1 MNSSRKSF
9 TSTEAQAMN
18 YHFDFSFLTGSF
30 RPLLSGLRVTL
41 ELAIAA
47 NIIGV
52 VCGFLLCLL
61 AMSRL
66 AVVRLPAQLFIE
78 FFRCTPALLQIVWF
92 FYCIPML
99 LDVFV
104 DPITMG
110 VLALGLNL
118 TAFNAEAY
126 RAGVQAVPKE
136 HLDACVALG
145 LRPWQRTVYVVLP
158 QALRNAMPVLM
169 TNGIG
174 TLQQSA
180 LVAIVAVADL
190 MYVGKSLATEA
201 YRPLETYSIVALIYF
216 ALSLPIA
223 KLVHIVER
231 RQDAAVSR

>member
-1 MNSSRKSF
+1 
-9 TSTEAQAMN
+9 MN
-18 YHFDFSFLTGSF
+18 YRFDFRFLEGSF
-30 RPLLSGLRVTL
+30 GALLDGLRVTI
-41 ELAIAA
+41 ELAIAS
-47 NIIGV
+47 NIMGLAL
-52 VCGFLLCLL
+52 GFALCLL
-61 AMSRL
+61 AMSRWT
-66 AVVRLPAQLFIE
+66 AVRWPAQLFIE

-92 FYCIPML
+92 FYCVPMMI
-99 LDVFV
+99 DVFI
-104 DPITMG
+104 DPILMG

-145 LRPWQRTVYVVLP
+145 LKPWQRTVYVVLP
-158 QALRNAMPVLM
+158 QALRTSMPVLM

-174 TLQQSA
+174 SLQQSA

-201 YRPLETYSIVALIYF
+201 YRPLETYTIVALIYF

-223 KLVHIVER
+223 KLVHVIER
-231 RQDAAVSR
+231 RQDLAIER

>member
-1 MNSSRKSF
+1 
-9 TSTEAQAMN
+9 MN
-18 YHFDFSFLTGSF
+18 YHFDFSFLEGNLGK
-30 RPLLSGLRVTL
+30 LLSGLRVTL
-41 ELAIAA
+41 ELSLAS
-47 NIIGV
+47 NILGLV
-52 VCGFLLCLL
+52 LGFLLCLL
-61 AMSRL
+61 VMSRWI
-66 AVVRLPAQLFIE
+66 AVRWPAQLFVE

-99 LDVFV
+99 FDVFI
-104 DPITMG
+104 DPIAMG
-110 VLALGLNL
+110 VLALGLNV

-145 LRPWQRTVYVVLP
+145 LRPWQRTLYVVLP

-174 TLQQSA
+174 SLQQSA

-201 YRPLETYSIVALIYF
+201 YRPLETYSVVALIYF
-216 ALSLPIA
+216 ALSLPIS
-223 KLVHIVER
+223 KLVNVVER
-231 RQDAAVSR
+231 RQDAAMQR

>member
-1 MNSSRKSF
+1 
-9 TSTEAQAMN
+9 MN
-18 YHFDFSFLTGSF
+18 YHFDFSFLAGSVGA
-30 RPLLSGLRVTL
+30 LLGGLKVTI
-41 ELAIAA
+41 ELAVAA
-47 NIIGV
+47 NIMGLIL
-52 VCGFLLCLL
+52 GFFLCLL
-61 AMSRL
+61 VMSRW
-66 AVVRLPAQLFIE
+66 AIVRWPAQLFVE
-78 FFRCTPALLQIVWF
+78 FFRCTPALLQIIWF
-92 FYCIPML
+92 FYCIPMML
-99 LDVFV
+99 NVFI

-136 HLDACVALG
+136 HLDASVALG

-158 QALRNAMPVLM
+158 QALRSSMPVLM

-174 TLQQSA
+174 SLQQSA

-201 YRPLETYSIVALIYF
+201 YRPLETYSVIALIYF

-223 KLVHIVER
+223 KLVNFVER
-231 RQDAAVSR
+231 RQDAAVQR

>member
-1 MNSSRKSF
+1 MD
-9 TSTEAQAMN
+9 
-18 YHFDFSFLTGSF
+18 YHFDFAFLAGSVGA
-30 RPLLSGLRVTL
+30 LLGGLRVTL
-41 ELAIAA
+41 ELAIASNA
-47 NIIGV
+47 LGLV
-52 VCGFLLCLL
+52 LGFLLCLL
-61 AMSRL
+61 ATSRW
-66 AVVRLPAQLFIE
+66 AVVRWPAQLFIE

-92 FYCIPML
+92 FYCIPMMVDL
-99 LDVFV
+99 YI
-104 DPITMG
+104 DPIAMG

-145 LRPWQRTVYVVLP
+145 LRPWQRTLYVVLP

-174 TLQQSA
+174 SLQQSA

-201 YRPLETYSIVALIYF
+201 YRPLETYSVVALIYF
-216 ALSLPIA
+216 ALSVPVA
-223 KLVHIVER
+223 RLVHVIER
-231 RQDAAVSR
+231 RQDAALQR

>member
-1 MNSSRKSF
+1 
-9 TSTEAQAMN
+9 MN
-18 YHFDFSFLTGSF
+18 YHFDFSFLEGSVG
-30 RPLLSGLRVTL
+30 PLLSGLRVTL
-41 ELAIAA
+41 ELAIAS
-47 NIIGV
+47 NIIGLT
-52 VCGFLLCLL
+52 CGFLLCLL
-61 AMSRL
+61 AMSRWPIL
-66 AVVRLPAQLFIE
+66 RLPAQLFIE

-92 FYCIPML
+92 FYCIPMIF
-99 LDVFV
+99 DVFI

-174 TLQQSA
+174 SLQQSA

-190 MYVGKSLATEA
+190 MYVAKSLATEA
-201 YRPLETYSIVALIYF
+201 YRPLETYSLVALIYF
-216 ALSLPIA
+216 ALSLPIS
-223 KLVHIVER
+223 KLVHVVER
-231 RQDAAVSR
+231 RQDAAISR

>member
-1 MNSSRKSF
+1 
-9 TSTEAQAMN
+9 
-18 YHFDFSFLTGSF
+18 
-30 RPLLSGLRVTL
+30 
-41 ELAIAA
+41 
-47 NIIGV
+47 
-52 VCGFLLCLL
+52 
-61 AMSRL
+61 
-66 AVVRLPAQLFIE
+66 VVRAPAQLFVE

-92 FYCIPML
+92 FYCIPMMVNVF
-99 LDVFV
+99 LDPVL
-104 DPITMG
+104 MG

-145 LRPWQRTVYVVLP
+145 LKPWQRTLFVILP
-158 QALRNAMPVLM
+158 QALRNAVPVLM

-190 MYVGKSLATEA
+190 MYVAKTIATGA
-201 YRPLETYSIVALIYF
+201 YRPIETYSVVALVYF

-223 KLVHIVER
+223 RLVHVIER
-231 RQDAAVSR
+231 RQDLAHQR